1 MSASSVLLVRQF
13 CTAQFRALFSDQP
26 MILRVREGE
35 KRIQSLGRT
44 QILKAGDLGVVPAR
58 LQLEVENH
66 LSPNGRFV
74 AQVICLGDDL
84 QTQLNQRTL
93 PQGNPFKSTRHDRA
107 LHAFDR
113 ACTALDDSVMP
124 ARLRENAVLEVLLW
138 LAEDGIGFEADAEP
152 RIEDRVR
159 STLAKSPD
167 RKWQIVDV
175 AKSLALSE
183 STLRRR
189 LAEANTS
196 FNTLLIDVRMVR
208 ALALL
213 QTTTLPIGRV
223 AAEVGYESASR
234 FAVRFRARHGI
245 SPSAIRGLE
254 EPPQI
259 DGFGTA
265 KDRIGTGGDT

>member
-1 MSASSVLLVRQF
+1 MSVSSVLLVRQF

-35 KRIQSLGRT
+35 KRIQSLGRA

-74 AQVICLGDDL
+74 AQAICLGSDF
-84 QTQLNQRTL
+84 QTQLNQRTF

-113 ACTALDDSVMP
+113 ACTALEDSVMP

-138 LAEDGIGFEADAEP
+138 LAEDGIGFEAETEP

-159 STLAKSPD
+159 SALAKSPD
-167 RKWQIVDV
+167 RKWQIADV

-189 LAEANTS
+189 LTAAKTS
-196 FNTLLIDVRMVR
+196 FNTLLTDVRMAR

-213 QTTTLPIGRV
+213 QTSALPIGRV
-223 AAEVGYESASR
+223 AADVGYESASR
-234 FAVRFRARHGI
+234 FTARFRVRYGI
-245 SPSAIRGLE
+245 SPSAIRGLH